1 MLPVYICEDDARV
14 RTELESYL
22 KKQIL
27 IEGYDMKLTLST
39 RHPEEIIKT
48 VKETPGRGIYFLDV
62 ELNGESM
69 DGFALGQEIRRHD
82 TRGFIIYVTAYKDLA
97 FETFRYHLEALDY
110 ITKENPDKMFAGM
123 SRCLHIITDRMR
135 EDSSE
140 QRPYFTVKIMDVV
153 KHIPID
159 EILFF
164 ETSSRSHRIVLH
176 ADQDR
181 IDFIGSMQ
189 ELEATLGD
197 RFIRSHRAYL
207 INAERISELDLK
219 HRQVIMDNGERCLF
233 SRNVKENLVKYIS

>member
-1 MLPVYICEDDARV
+1 MLPVYICEDNAQIRA
-14 RTELESYL
+14 ELESYL

-27 IEGYDMKLTLST
+27 IENYDMELSLST
-39 RHPEEIIKT
+39 RHPEEIIDAIS
-48 VKETPGRGIYFLDV
+48 ETPGRGIYFLDV

-69 DGFALGQEIRRHD
+69 DGFTLGQEIRRHD
-82 TRGFIIYVTAYKDLA
+82 TRGFIIYVTAYKELA

-110 ITKENPDKMFAGM
+110 ITKENPEKMYAGM
-123 SRCLHIITDRMR
+123 SRCLHIITDRML
-135 EDSSE
+135 EDTSE

-164 ETSSRSHRIVLH
+164 ETSGRSHRIVLH

-189 ELEATLGD
+189 ELETTLGN

-233 SRNVKENLVKYIS
+233 SRNIKENLVKYIS

>member
-1 MLPVYICEDDARV
+1 
-14 RTELESYL
+14 
-22 KKQIL
+22 
-27 IEGYDMKLTLST
+27 
-39 RHPEEIIKT
+39 
-48 VKETPGRGIYFLDV
+48 
-62 ELNGESM
+62 
-69 DGFALGQEIRRHD
+69 
-82 TRGFIIYVTAYKDLA
+82 
-97 FETFRYHLEALDY
+97 
-110 ITKENPDKMFAGM
+110 M

-140 QRPYFTVKIMDVV
+140 QRPYFTVKIMDVI

-164 ETSSRSHRIVLH
+164 ETSGRSHRIVLH
-176 ADQDR
+176 ADHDG
-181 IDFIGSMQ
+181 IDCIGSMQ
-189 ELEATLGD
+189 ELEATFGD